1 MEHLHYEFSDEYK
14 RYEATLD
21 GMKVN
26 IPEDLMN
33 DESMRFA
40 ENVRN
45 QYTAKLEE
53 LARFCVESETFEYV
67 YPEATIEDVMKKLH
81 LPILKVDEVGGRFTY
96 TQHELDED
104 HLIDIEFVG
113 VMESFFSVEVDG

>member
-1 MEHLHYEFSDEYK
+1 MSFQTGIRVMK
-14 RYEATLD
+14 YEATLD

-26 IPEDLMN
+26 IPEHLMN
-33 DESMRFA
+33 DKSMRFA

-53 LARFCVESETFEYV
+53 LARFCVEFEHV

-81 LPILKVDEVGGRFTY
+81 LPILKVDEVGERFTY
-96 TQHELDED
+96 TQNELDED

-113 VMESFFSVEVDG
+113 VMESFISVEVDG